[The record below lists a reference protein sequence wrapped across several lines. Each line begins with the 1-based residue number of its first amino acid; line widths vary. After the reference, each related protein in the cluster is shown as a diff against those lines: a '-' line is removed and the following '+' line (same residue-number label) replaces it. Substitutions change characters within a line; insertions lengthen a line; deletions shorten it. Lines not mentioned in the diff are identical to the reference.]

1 MKNTTTPPKIVALAL
16 LVFVGAVMLGYGV
29 SRLSAQEPQGNPV
42 TGGLLYD
49 KWWTVTGADAPVGDH
64 PLWATQSTNT
74 RTGADT
80 WRCKECHGWDY
91 KGADGAYGSGS
102 HFTGF
107 PGILASKGQPV
118 ADIVA
123 ALKGSTNPDHD
134 FSAVLDGQALLDL
147 AVFVSESLI
156 DTAPLVNA
164 DKTAT
169 GDAARGQAFF
179 AMCTACHGPQGNAIY
194 FDSFED
200 PLVIGSL
207 SSDNPWEF
215 IHKARYGQPTFLAM
229 PALYTLGLADSDVG
243 DVLAYAQSLPGEP
256 ALSGGGLL
264 YDKWWTVTGADAPT
278 ENHPLWATQST
289 NTRTGADTWRCKECH
304 GWDYKGADGAYGSG
318 SHFTGFPGILDATSK
333 SSEELLAWL
342 NGEANPDHD
351 FSVVVDEMALD
362 ALVAFIQQEMFD
374 ISMYVNEDGTV
385 AGDADAGRSLYAGTC
400 ARCHGADGKIYN
412 FGSEDKPEYV
422 GTLAVD
428 NPWEV
433 FHKVAVGQP
442 GAPMPGAL
450 ALGWTPQQIADVV
463 AFAQTLP
470 VE

>member
-49 KWWTVTGADAPVGDH
+49 KWWTVTGADAPVGD
-64 PLWATQSTNT
+64 
-74 RTGADT
+74 
-80 WRCKECHGWDY
+80 
-91 KGADGAYGSGS
+91 
-102 HFTGF
+102 
-107 PGILASKGQPV
+107 
-118 ADIVA
+118 
-123 ALKGSTNPDHD
+123 
-134 FSAVLDGQALLDL
+134 
-147 AVFVSESLI
+147 
-156 DTAPLVNA
+156 
-164 DKTAT
+164 
-169 GDAARGQAFF
+169 
-179 AMCTACHGPQGNAIY
+179 
-194 FDSFED
+194 
-200 PLVIGSL
+200 
-207 SSDNPWEF
+207 
-215 IHKARYGQPTFLAM
+215 
-229 PALYTLGLADSDVG
+229 
-243 DVLAYAQSLPGEP
+243 
-256 ALSGGGLL
+256 
-264 YDKWWTVTGADAPT
+264 
-278 ENHPLWATQST
+278 HPLWATQST